1 MNASNSHNSDQF
13 GFCFDN
19 SYSKLPEVLFAR
31 ANPKQFKNSSLVIFN
46 QHLANSLGLD
56 AKAIEVSDWACLA
69 GRQIPEAA
77 YPIAQAYAG
86 HQFGGFN
93 NLGDGRAIL
102 LGEHIKPNHQRVD
115 IQLKGSGPT
124 PYSRSGDGLAG
135 LGPMLREYLMSE
147 AMHALGVPT
156 TRSLA
161 VILTGEVVYRAEPL
175 IGAVLTRVAASHIR
189 VGTFQY
195 AAAIDNIDALKA
207 LADYTIHRHYP
218 VLENHAHPYIGLL
231 EAVIDGQASLIA
243 KWMQFGFIHGVMNTD
258 NMSIAGETIDYGP
271 CAFVNAYSPKVVFS
285 SIDKNGRYAFG
296 NQSMMGKWNLT
307 RFAESLLPL
316 LSESQE
322 EAISIATAC
331 LNAYQTKYR
340 DYWLNAMRKK
350 IGFFNAEPSD
360 LVLVED
366 LLMLM
371 YKHQA
376 DYTNTFRNLGDLS
389 LLDPAMLADGGF
401 KNWQM
406 MRSERLSRQPQ
417 AIEEVAA
424 LMDSHNPL
432 VIPRNHLVEEALASA
447 SQGDMEAFHDFLEAL
462 SKPYCIPQNDKY
474 LQGASAGFDA
484 SYQTFC
490 GT

>member
-1 MNASNSHNSDQF
+1 
-13 GFCFDN
+13 
-19 SYSKLPEVLFAR
+19 
-31 ANPKQFKNSSLVIFN
+31 
-46 QHLANSLGLD
+46 
-56 AKAIEVSDWACLA
+56 
-69 GRQIPEAA
+69 
-77 YPIAQAYAG
+77 
-86 HQFGGFN
+86 
-93 NLGDGRAIL
+93 
-102 LGEHIKPNHQRVD
+102 
-115 IQLKGSGPT
+115 
-124 PYSRSGDGLAG
+124 
-135 LGPMLREYLMSE
+135 
-147 AMHALGVPT
+147 
-156 TRSLA
+156 
-161 VILTGEVVYRAEPL
+161 
-175 IGAVLTRVAASHIR
+175 
-189 VGTFQY
+189 
-195 AAAIDNIDALKA
+195 
-207 LADYTIHRHYP
+207 
-218 VLENHAHPYIGLL
+218 
-231 EAVIDGQASLIA
+231 
-243 KWMQFGFIHGVMNTD
+243 
-258 NMSIAGETIDYGP
+258 
-271 CAFVNAYSPKVVFS
+271 
-285 SIDKNGRYAFG
+285 
-296 NQSMMGKWNLT
+296 
-307 RFAESLLPL
+307 
-316 LSESQE
+316 
-322 EAISIATAC
+322 
-331 LNAYQTKYR
+331 
-340 DYWLNAMRKK
+340 MRKK